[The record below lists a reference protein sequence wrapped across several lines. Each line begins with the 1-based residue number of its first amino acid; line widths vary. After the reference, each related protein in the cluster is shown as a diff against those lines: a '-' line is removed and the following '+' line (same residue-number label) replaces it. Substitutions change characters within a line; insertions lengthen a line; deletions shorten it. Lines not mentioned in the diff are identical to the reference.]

1 MLEENRYRFS
11 KNGICTLRKLKA
23 KVEKAVG
30 TYNSNNIF
38 EMFLP
43 IYLSFGIYY

>member
-11 KNGICTLRKLKA
+11 KNSICTLRKLKA
-23 KVEKAVG
+23 KVVKAVG

-43 IYLSFGIYY
+43 IYLSFGI